1 MCSSSEDADESE
13 SVADE
18 EEDEVEDDDDEDDE
32 DPEDCVE
39 DLDGLSDFTV
49 GCKDSILSLV
59 KTVEISDIY
68 IILRVNITQYYE
80 C

>member
-49 GCKDSILSLV
+49 GCRDSILLLV
-59 KTVEISDIY
+59 KAVEKSEIY
-68 IILRVNITQYYE
+68 LNLRVNITQYY
-80 C
+80 